1 MSFQQALSGL
11 NSSDTSLAA
20 IGNNIANASTV
31 GYKGANAQFADMFAL
46 AMMGNGSSIVG
57 IGSSVADVRQQFTQG
72 NMTTTNNP
80 LDIAVNGAGLF
91 RLTNSDNAITYTRN
105 GQFLLDK
112 DGFIVSNHGLKL
124 TGYAADPLTGT
135 IVPGNIATLQ
145 INNKAIPP
153 QVTSNSQIM
162 VNLDSRAKPPTTLTS
177 GNITGDGP
185 VFAGL
190 TPLTITAGTNDT
202 LDVTVDGVNG
212 TSGVSVTG
220 VTIAPGT
227 YSSSV
232 ALAAEVQSKLNAA
245 LAAVDPTVQVKVTID
260 ASNQMVITSN
270 SVGTRGTQGNGSM
283 VSVDGGSAQ
292 TDLFG
297 AAPVA
302 TSGTDVFD
310 VTSTDSYTA
319 ATAQT
324 VFDTLGNPHTM
335 SLYFVKTSQ
344 PGYWQMYTSLD
355 GSVLMDPA
363 DPTAVPPVLAKP
375 NCVELRFSTTGG
387 LIVPAP
393 GTKIQRNFDITT
405 GATTP
410 LTYDLDLAGTTQY
423 GISFGTNQLI
433 QDGYTSGKLAGLS
446 VSNDGV
452 VQGRYSNGQTSNM
465 GQVVLANFNNLNGLV
480 SLGNNLFA
488 ETSASGQPIPGAPGT
503 GNLGTVQSGSVEE
516 SNVDLTKE
524 LVNMITAQRNYQA
537 NAQTIK
543 TQDQIMQTIVNL
555 R

>member
-46 AMMGNGSSIVG
+46 SMLGNGSSLVG

-80 LDIAVNGAGLF
+80 LDIAINGAGLF
-91 RLTNSDNAITYTRN
+91 RLTNSDNTISYTRN

-124 TGYAADPLTGT
+124 TGYGADPLTGT
-135 IVPGNIATLQ
+135 IVPGNISTLQ

-153 QVTSNSQIM
+153 LATSKSQIM
-162 VNLDSRAKPPTTLTS
+162 VNLDSRSKPPTTLTH
-177 GNITGDGP
+177 GNVTGSAP
-185 VFAGL
+185 VA
-190 TPLTITAGTNDT
+190 TLTITAGTNDT

-212 TSGVSVTG
+212 TNGVSVTG

-232 ALAAEVQSKLNAA
+232 ALAAEVQNKLNAA

-270 SVGTRGTQGNGSM
+270 SVGTRGTQGNGSL
-283 VSVDGGSAQ
+283 VSIDGGSAQ

-302 TSGTDVFD
+302 TNGLDVFD
-310 VTSTDSYTA
+310 VKSTDSYTA

-355 GSVLMDPA
+355 GNVLMDPA
-363 DPTAVPPVLAKP
+363 QVGPPPVPTKP

-410 LTYDLDLAGTTQY
+410 LTYDLDLSGTTQY

-446 VSNDGV
+446 VSGDGV

-465 GQVVLANFNNLNGLV
+465 GQVVLTNFNNLNGLV
-480 SLGNNLFA
+480 ALGNNLFA
-488 ETSASGQPIPGAPGT
+488 ETSSSGQPIPGAPGT
-503 GNLGTVQSGSVEE
+503 GNLGTVQAGTVEE

-543 TQDQIMQTIVNL
+543 TQDQIMQTLVNL